1 MEIKFTVQQAKAENG
16 FSSFYSEDESKQKT
30 DHTMQASDKLKAYM
44 HSFNIDLCKGIDLEI
59 NTALAMATGEKRIQ
73 IVDQWDLLSCLFVGD
88 SGNYYIS
95 DSEASNNESEQTEN
109 AINKA
114 MELKGDQLTQ
124 DELISVVLA
133 SIE

>member
-16 FSSFYSEDESKQKT
+16 FSSFYSEDESKTKT
-30 DHTMQASDKLKAYM
+30 DHTMQASDKLKAYIN
-44 HSFNIDLCKGIDLEI
+44 SFNIDLCKGIDLEI